1 MVMREVDAY
10 RDCRHDACEP
20 QNQLRA
26 FAHACSA
33 NGTLGKTL
41 GKEDAM
47 KTKTGVK
54 SGAGVRM
61 DDNG

>member
-1 MVMREVDAY
+1 
-10 RDCRHDACEP
+10 
-20 QNQLRA
+20 
-26 FAHACSA
+26 
-33 NGTLGKTL
+33 
-41 GKEDAM
+41 M

>member
-1 MVMREVDAY
+1 MKVQTNIKSGAGARID
-10 RDCRHDACEP
+10 
-20 QNQLRA
+20 
-26 FAHACSA
+26 
-33 NGTLGKTL
+33 GTADPETKG
-41 GKEDAM
+41 ECAM